1 MSQRTVKSGAQKRR
15 EKKLATL
22 QKAAA
27 QSYSLTNYFS
37 CTSEHGQPEG
47 PGNVD
52 DKIDYN
58 ILIYVMKLI
67 HFSNPSQRK
76 NHKKLKS

>member
-27 QSYSLTNYFS
+27 QSYSLTKYFS
-37 CTSEHGQPEG
+37 CTSEHGQPERS
-47 PGNVD
+47 GNVD
-52 DKIDYN
+52 DKIDEDDAEVIITY
-58 ILIYVMKLI
+58 
-67 HFSNPSQRK
+67 
-76 NHKKLKS
+76 